1 MMRGIR
7 RRTAAACIAVFAS
20 ICLTIAYAKEPAM
33 SKGTT
38 LCFGRFLIDLPE
50 GVHIKEMGQQS
61 SFTYGDISSEP
72 FREGAE
78 GFKNRMILREAD
90 ARVGK
95 NPKNYEFEKVIHTSI
110 PNTRIFVTSRD
121 IFGQKLFRFEMYHWV
136 DGFLFSM
143 AQGPYEEEKIGPIV
157 RELGSRVIARLRVR
171 APDEIPT
178 EPGFCIKDGFIADDG
193 RTEHFEE
200 ARMQINLQEWPDV
213 WISFYSQTVPKGGE
227 QTLLQRVASHPFT
240 GIYAVLAKQIKTFRR
255 GEHDVNGFK
264 GEEIL
269 DLMPTDEGYKQHS
282 FRWETLGAV
291 KSIFAPSIVLEF
303 ESGTPL
309 DGKPRRPTLSDDQ
322 AIKLYDSMVN
332 SIRLRPTSAPVKTN
346 VDEPPKKPLG
356 ERAATGSTCPQTGWW
371 ESEDEGVVAEWRRR
385 HFKAGDVLP
394 MARRHGQPSL
404 WQQVKGER
412 PVEQFATIW
421 RLVEYGDAPQHPDAT
436 PTQAST
442 SPDTDAGKDAGT
454 PGEG

>member
-1 MMRGIR
+1 
-7 RRTAAACIAVFAS
+7 
-20 ICLTIAYAKEPAM
+20 M

-38 LCFGRFLIDLPE
+38 LCFGRFLIDLPD

-61 SFTYGDISSEP
+61 TFKYGEIHSEP
-72 FREGAE
+72 LLEGVE
-78 GFKNRMILREAD
+78 GFNRKMALRETD
-90 ARVGK
+90 ARAGR
-95 NPKNYEFEKVIHTSI
+95 NPDDYKFDKVIQTSV
-110 PNTRIFVTSRD
+110 PNTRIFITRD
-121 IFGQKLFRFEMYHWV
+121 DNVFGRKLFQLEMYHWV
-136 DGFLFSM
+136 DGILFSL
-143 AQGPYEEEKIGPIV
+143 AGGPYDVDHIDRAANGIETAI
-157 RELGSRVIARLRVR
+157 IARLRYR
-171 APDEIPT
+171 ARDEAPT

-193 RTEHFEE
+193 RSYQGEQ

-227 QTLLQRVASHPFT
+227 QTLLQRVASHPLT
-240 GIYAVLAKQIKTFRR
+240 GIYATLAAQIKTFRR

-269 DLMPTDEGYKQHS
+269 DLMPTDEGFKQHS

-291 KSIFAPSIVLEF
+291 KNIFAPSIVLEF

-309 DGKPRRPTLSDDQ
+309 DGKPRRPTLTDDQ

-394 MARRHGQPSL
+394 MARRQGQPSL

-421 RLVEYGDAPQHPDAT
+421 RLVEYGEAPLHPDAA

-442 SPDTDAGKDAGT
+442 SPDTDAGKDTET
-454 PGEG
+454 PGQG